1 MKRRQTSCP
10 QCINLPNM
18 ALTRIDSSLYRGR
31 KAADD
36 ASSYVSL
43 NPLAKPSQLV
53 FAGATAIRAGLGS
66 QVAYRLALDYFMK
79 GVESHYVKLPSQE
92 LPARSDEEVVG
103 VIEDA
108 FRSANSSVYSFGHKL
123 AAGGRMS
130 ASLLGL
136 VIENGRLSTG
146 RVGYATVYLFRKKQL
161 FPFFEQPE
169 RDESTKVGDAAEF
182 PDEATMRQRSF
193 VGSNSIVDVELA
205 SVVLEAG
212 DVLCVFSR
220 PLTSLNETLLFE
232 CLETLQ
238 GEGFPEDF
246 GDGVSQVA
254 ERICNDVFTEPESLS
269 FAAVITVGPDV
280 IYCDQV
286 VVGV

>member
-1 MKRRQTSCP
+1 MG
-10 QCINLPNM
+10 CITLRPM

-43 NPLAKPSQLV
+43 NPLARPSQLV
-53 FAGATAIRAGLGS
+53 FAGATAIRSGLGS

-79 GVESHYVKLPSQE
+79 GVESHYVKLPAQE
-92 LPARSDEEVVG
+92 LSSRSDESVVS

-136 VIENGRLSTG
+136 VIESGRLSTG
-146 RVGYATVYLFRKKQL
+146 RVGYGSVYLFRKKQL
-161 FPFFEQPE
+161 FPFFEHPE

-182 PDEATMRQRSF
+182 PDEATMRQRAF

-205 SVVLEAG
+205 SVVLEPG

-232 CLETLQ
+232 CLETLH
-238 GEGFPEDF
+238 GEGFPDDF
-246 GDGVSQVA
+246 EGGVSEVA

-269 FAAVITVGPDV
+269 FAAIISVGPDV